1 MEYEIEHAFMATR
14 GKRDIELKAT
24 VEGLACL
31 H

>member
-1 MEYEIEHAFMATR
+1 MEYEIEHASTATR
-14 GKRDIELKAT
+14 GKRDVELEAT